1 MAWARRRRSR
11 AGDPSVSDWYIFIDG
26 QARGPGSTDQLIA
39 YLQKNDPAHTQ
50 VWREGFEGWTLARD
64 VPELAAALA
73 AAPPPVADPPSSE
86 APSPASAPT
95 SVPTVAPS
103 IQPAASQSPAQP
115 QPRVKSRARRWAKWG
130 ALAGLVYALLS
141 AIGGGAHSTEAPY
154 LIGYFGAGILMGVLI
169 AVVIG
174 AVVDLIKRNSA
185 PEPSAPRSSAGEVT
199 SAPPSGGNFIIRHWR
214 GELKLWVSYW
224 IVVFVGNFAAAIVIG
239 IIVASVRL
247 QGGFYPPG
255 IFAAFIAIWLCAL
268 VVSVWQFVGV
278 WRSARRYK
286 QERLAAGRFR
296 FWGYAAQA
304 MCVFGTLGAVATFAN
319 QGGPQ
324 IKEAYRMAFANDP
337 DIPDYTIRVTRDGA
351 WAEIVGGVKYGLTD
365 EFIKILAEPN
375 RIKVVRLDSLGGR
388 LGEAQRLYALIRDRG
403 LSTYVS
409 SRCMSACTLAFAG
422 GRERYLRKG
431 ATLGFHRGSFPGVK
445 DKELDDVQAD
455 VFRQAGFDAR
465 FIATA
470 LATPNTDLWKPSED
484 ELLKARVVTR
494 VATP

>member
-1 MAWARRRRSR
+1 
-11 AGDPSVSDWYIFIDG
+11 VSDWYIFIDG

-39 YLQKNDPAHTQ
+39 YLQKNDSAHTQ

-73 AAPPPVADPPSSE
+73 AAPPPVAEPPSPE
-86 APSPASAPT
+86 PSSASAPT
-95 SVPTVAPS
+95 SVPAVAPS
-103 IQPAASQSPAQP
+103 VQPEASQSPAQP
-115 QPRVKSRARRWAKWG
+115 QPRVKSRARRWARWG
-130 ALAGLVYALLS
+130 ALAGLVYAVALIAAGS
-141 AIGGGAHSTEAPY
+141 AGSGGVPYFTGYIGGAV
-154 LIGYFGAGILMGVLI
+154 LMGTLI
-169 AVVIG
+169 AVIAG
-174 AVVDLIKRNSA
+174 AVADLVRRSNTA
-185 PEPSAPRSSAGEVT
+185 AAPSAPQSR
-199 SAPPSGGNFIIRHWR
+199 GNFIVRHWR

-224 IVVFVGNFAAAIVIG
+224 IVLFVGNFAAAIVIG

-268 VVSVWQFVGV
+268 VVSAWQFVGV

-324 IKEAYRMAFANDP
+324 IREAYRMAFANDP

-455 VFRQAGFDAR
+455 VFRQAGFDAG

>member
-1 MAWARRRRSR
+1 M
-11 AGDPSVSDWYIFIDG
+11 SDWYIFIDG

-39 YLQKNDPAHTQ
+39 YLQEHDPAHTQ
-50 VWREGFEGWTLARD
+50 VWREGFDGWKLARE

-73 AAPPPVADPPSSE
+73 AAPPPVAPPV
-86 APSPASAPT
+86 PASAPT

-103 IQPAASQSPAQP
+103 VPPAASRSPAQP

-130 ALAGLVYALLS
+130 ALAGLVYAVARIAAGAAGSGGTPYL
-141 AIGGGAHSTEAPY
+141 AGYIGGGV
-154 LIGYFGAGILMGVLI
+154 LMGTLI
-169 AVVIG
+169 AVIAG
-174 AVVDLIKRNSA
+174 AVAGLVS
-185 PEPSAPRSSAGEVT
+185 RSQTAAASPASV
-199 SAPPSGGNFIIRHWR
+199 APPSGGNFIVRHWR

-239 IIVASVRL
+239 IIVASVRV

-255 IFAAFIAIWLCAL
+255 IFAAFVAIWLCAL
-268 VVSVWQFVGV
+268 VVSAWQFVGV

-296 FWGYAAQA
+296 FWGYAAQV

-324 IKEAYRMAFANDP
+324 IREAYRMAFANDP

-445 DKELDDVQAD
+445 ENELDDVQGA

-470 LATPNTDLWKPSED
+470 LATPNTDLWRPSED